1 MRTADQSPAVFDVVK
16 TSEIEIVAAG
26 LDIDD
31 AMQAAL
37 LELLSGQERERADR
51 YRNLSVRRNYIAARG
66 QLRQQLAGRLHMSA
80 AEIEIVTAPRGK
92 PALGAGHGD
101 CALRFNI
108 SHSGALAVFAFA
120 RGREVGVD
128 VEELR
133 KVPDVEGM
141 AARYFSP
148 REAADL
154 MRLPEDRRDAAF
166 LACWTRKEAFIKAL
180 GEGLHYP
187 LKSFEVSIEPD
198 RPAAILSVGDLSGDV
213 AGWSMIG
220 FIPAPGYVGA
230 AVY

>member
-1 MRTADQSPAVFDVVK
+1 MPTADQQPSVLPVVK
-16 TSEIEIVAAG
+16 TPDIEIVAAG

-31 AMQAAL
+31 ATQAAL
-37 LELLSGQERERADR
+37 LELLSTQERERADR
-51 YRNLSVRRNYIAARG
+51 YRNPSVRRSYIAARG
-66 QLRQQLAGRLHMSA
+66 RLRQQLAGRLHKSP

-92 PALGAGHGD
+92 PALGPRHGD

-120 RGREVGVD
+120 LGREVGVD
-128 VEELR
+128 VEEFR
-133 KVPDVEGM
+133 NVPDVEGM

-148 REAADL
+148 REAAEL
-154 MRLPEDRRDAAF
+154 MRLPADRREAAF

-198 RPAAILSVGDLSGDV
+198 LPAAILSVGDLSGGA

-220 FIPAPGYVGA
+220 FTPAPGYVGA

>member
-1 MRTADQSPAVFDVVK
+1 M
-16 TSEIEIVAAG
+16 
-26 LDIDD
+26 
-31 AMQAAL
+31 
-37 LELLSGQERERADR
+37 
-51 YRNLSVRRNYIAARG
+51 
-66 QLRQQLAGRLHMSA
+66 
-80 AEIEIVTAPRGK
+80 
-92 PALGAGHGD
+92 
-101 CALRFNI
+101 
-108 SHSGALAVFAFA
+108 
-120 RGREVGVD
+120 D